1 MKKQLVMGYRQVYLN
16 ATIAVVGQEPCSY
29 EIIRTDPDSAECS
42 VIVEKPGEGVS
53 RHFANI
59 ADAFEFLARTIYF
72 SKNDIPVS
80 VNCHG

>member
-1 MKKQLVMGYRQVYLN
+1 MRFRQEFLK

-42 VIVEKPGEGVS
+42 VIVEKTGEALS
-53 RHFANI
+53 LHFANI

-72 SKNDIPVS
+72 SKNDIPGS
-80 VNCHG
+80 VNCYG

>member
-1 MKKQLVMGYRQVYLN
+1 MKKQLVVGFRQEFLK

-42 VIVEKPGEGVS
+42 VIVEKPGEALS
-53 RHFANI
+53 LHFANI
-59 ADAFEFLARTIYF
+59 ADAFEFLAKTIYF
-72 SKNDIPVS
+72 SKNDISIS

>member
-1 MKKQLVMGYRQVYLN
+1 MKKQSLMRFRQEFLK

-42 VIVEKPGEGVS
+42 VIIEKPGEGVS
-53 RHFANI
+53 HHFANI

-72 SKNDIPVS
+72 SKNDIPGS
-80 VNCHG
+80 VNYYG